1 MPLTSDMLLA
11 LALFAGVT
19 SITPGPNNLM
29 LLASGVNFG
38 FRRTLPHMLGIGAGC
53 VVMLAVVGLGT
64 GELMSAHPALYAT
77 LRVAGGLYLI
87 WLAWAIAKSEPS
99 DAGGTET
106 RGRPMSFWS
115 AAAFQWINPKAWVM
129 TVGAAV
135 TYSNPQAVMASVLLI
150 VVVFWAVNLPCIS
163 VWVLFGTGLRR
174 FLTEPRTLRRFNI
187 VMALILVASL
197 WPLVA
202 DLAQLN

>member
-38 FRRTLPHMLGIGAGC
+38 FRRTIPHMLGIGAGC

-64 GELMSAHPALYAT
+64 GELMSANPALYTT
-77 LRVAGGLYLI
+77 LRVAGGFYLI
-87 WLAWAIAKSEPS
+87 WLAWAIAKAEPS
-99 DAGGTET
+99 DAGGAET
-106 RGRPMSFWS
+106 RGRPMTFWN

-135 TYSNPQAVMASVLLI
+135 IYSNPQAVTASVVLI
-150 VVVFWAVNLPCIS
+150 ALVFWAVNLPCIS